1 MSKIWVSFAF
11 FSLLNLIIL
20 SPSIQGTVETPTYH
34 YDRNPEVIYTILGQ
48 CWRLH
53 YLKCGLAESASH
65 PCCQGAHT
73 HI

>member
-1 MSKIWVSFAF
+1 M
-11 FSLLNLIIL
+11 
-20 SPSIQGTVETPTYH
+20 ETPTYH
-34 YDRNPEVIYTILGQ
+34 YDRNPDVIYTILGQ

-65 PCCQGAHT
+65 PCCQGAHI

>member
-1 MSKIWVSFAF
+1 M
-11 FSLLNLIIL
+11 
-20 SPSIQGTVETPTYH
+20 QGTVETPTYH
-34 YDRNPEVIYTILGQ
+34 YDRNPDVIYTILGQ

-73 HI
+73 HMTSTAGWGRR